1 VSGLT
6 RTPLGPIIR
15 EIVPFLVVLIG
26 VLFLIT
32 YVPSLVLFLPRLVG
46 FQG

>member
-1 VSGLT
+1 MK
-6 RTPLGPIIR
+6 RNA
-15 EIVPFLVVLIG
+15 FLIG

-32 YVPSLVLFLPRLVG
+32 YVPSLVLFLPRLAG